1 MVENKDKKYNSDKQ
15 WELVNFCEFDKYATK
30 SYCAIHNVDESKN
43 LGDITK
49 VDETELDNFNMICG
63 GSPCFVEGTLVLTE
77 LGYKP
82 IEEIKIGDVVLTHN
96 NKWKKVIHTM
106 TNEANELYRIKCMP
120 SEDIHCTAN
129 HPFYVRKRNN
139 LQDSKTGKRWRE
151 FDKPLWIEAKNL
163 TREYYVGTA
172 INNKSEIPHWEGI
185 IKAVNA
191 TDKTYIE
198 NTLSDK
204 FQTKEFWYVIGR
216 FIGDGWIRS
225 SGGII
230 ICANDSELHQI
241 TPYLEKLNWNY
252 CISKERTVNKIH
264 ITFKEIGE
272 YCLRFGKGA
281 ANKHLTD
288 DILNLPVDLLKSFIE
303 GFVSADGTQD
313 SSGLYRITSVSRS
326 MIYELGQCIA
336 KVYHRPFSIY
346 FTQRTRTT
354 VIEGRTVNQK
364 DTYSI
369 HYKLTT
375 NTQDKA
381 FYEDGYVWS
390 PINEILQ
397 EEYKGLVYNL
407 EVEDD
412 NSYVVQNVV
421 VHNCQDFSVAGKQK
435 GSVWTCK
442 ECGHE
447 YNPLT
452 VHWNERDKCPNCG
465 SKNIEKTRSSL
476 LVEYL
481 RVVRSNRPNFGIY
494 ENVKNIVGKQFKDTT
509 FKLFTDELEE
519 YGYNVYWKVLNAKNY
534 GIPQNRER
542 VYLLFIKKDLDNGKF
557 EFPEPFDN
565 GLRLKDLLE
574 DEVDEKFYISD
585 EKVERFITNLNDK
598 NSLLYDPCQVKRE
611 GKSREYSE
619 YAPTLTSR
627 DYKDPRLVNE
637 NVVRQVGNIS
647 DCNGAWDNPQVGRV
661 YDVSGCSP
669 TLNTCSGGGHEPKVI
684 QVGKL
689 NSSQDGV
696 VIDENGIAPMHT
708 AGHGNTPKVLKI
720 GNINPSG
727 NGMNGS
733 VYSENG
739 LSPTLTTNKGEGNKV
754 AIKQA
759 TKQGYIEC
767 EVGGV
772 ADLSYP
778 DSKTRR
784 ERVQDNGNTCPTIT
798 ATETGICK
806 IEPKERF
813 FKQALETLNENDCKP
828 GDTINAF
835 NKHVDKRG
843 YSPTLTTRPEGFKTA
858 ILPVTDDIR
867 IRKLT
872 PKECFR
878 LMGFSDENFDAA
890 QKAGVS
896 NSQLY
901 KQAGNSIVV
910 DVLYYIYVELYKA
923 MPYLFDNLKLSSF
936 FSGIGA
942 FEIALDR
949 LYKDI
954 NSGNFINPQTE

>member
-30 SYCAIHNVDESKN
+30 SYCAIHDVYESKN

-49 VDETELDNFNMICG
+49 VDETELDDFNMICG

-82 IEEIKIGDVVLTHN
+82 IEEIKIGDIVLTHN

-281 ANKHLTD
+281 ANKYLTD

-447 YNPLT
+447 YNPLI

-465 SKNIEKTRSSL
+465 SENIDKTRSSL

-481 RVVRSNRPNFGIY
+481 RVVRANKPNFGIY

-557 EFPEPFDN
+557 KFPEPFDN

-574 DEVDEKFYISD
+574 DEVDDKFYISD

-684 QVGKL
+684 TG
-689 NSSQDGV
+689 
-696 VIDENGIAPMHT
+696 IDESYNNPKFIETANCITSREDRGISNRKSEGT
-708 AGHGNTPKVLKI
+708 AVLKI

-733 VYSENG
+733 VYSEEG

-784 ERVQDNGNTCPTIT
+784 GRVQDNGNISPTIT
-798 ATETGICK
+798 ATETGICR
-806 IEPKERF
+806 IE
-813 FKQALETLNENDCKP
+813 
-828 GDTINAF
+828 
-835 NKHVDKRG
+835 
-843 YSPTLTTRPEGFKTA
+843 SP
-858 ILPVTDDIR
+858 IR

-890 QKAGVS
+890 QKVGIS

-949 LYKDI
+949 LYKGI
-954 NSGNFINPQTE
+954 NSGNFMNPQTE

>member
-1 MVENKDKKYNSDKQ
+1 M
-15 WELVNFCEFDKYATK
+15 
-30 SYCAIHNVDESKN
+30 N

-49 VDETELDNFNMICG
+49 VDETDLDDFNMICG
-63 GSPCFVEGTLVLTE
+63 GSP
-77 LGYKP
+77 
-82 IEEIKIGDVVLTHN
+82 
-96 NKWKKVIHTM
+96 
-106 TNEANELYRIKCMP
+106 
-120 SEDIHCTAN
+120 
-129 HPFYVRKRNN
+129 
-139 LQDSKTGKRWRE
+139 
-151 FDKPLWIEAKNL
+151 
-163 TREYYVGTA
+163 
-172 INNKSEIPHWEGI
+172 
-185 IKAVNA
+185 
-191 TDKTYIE
+191 
-198 NTLSDK
+198 
-204 FQTKEFWYVIGR
+204 
-216 FIGDGWIRS
+216 
-225 SGGII
+225 
-230 ICANDSELHQI
+230 
-241 TPYLEKLNWNY
+241 
-252 CISKERTVNKIH
+252 
-264 ITFKEIGE
+264 
-272 YCLRFGKGA
+272 
-281 ANKHLTD
+281 
-288 DILNLPVDLLKSFIE
+288 
-303 GFVSADGTQD
+303 
-313 SSGLYRITSVSRS
+313 
-326 MIYELGQCIA
+326 
-336 KVYHRPFSIY
+336 
-346 FTQRTRTT
+346 
-354 VIEGRTVNQK
+354 
-364 DTYSI
+364 
-369 HYKLTT
+369 
-375 NTQDKA
+375 
-381 FYEDGYVWS
+381 
-390 PINEILQ
+390 
-397 EEYKGLVYNL
+397 
-407 EVEDD
+407 
-412 NSYVVQNVV
+412 
-421 VHNCQDFSVAGKQK
+421 CQDFSVAGKQK

-442 ECGHE
+442 ECEHE

-465 SKNIEKTRSSL
+465 SENIEKTRSSL

-481 RVVRSNRPNFGIY
+481 RVVRANKPNFGIY

-585 EKVERFITNLNDK
+585 EKTKKFIKNLNTND
-598 NSLLYDPCQVKRE
+598 SD
-611 GKSREYSE
+611 
-619 YAPTLTSR
+619 
-627 DYKDPRLVNE
+627 
-637 NVVRQVGNIS
+637 NV
-647 DCNGAWDNPQVGRV
+647 DMD
-661 YDVSGCSP
+661 SP
-669 TLNTCSGGGHEPKVI
+669 KF
-684 QVGKL
+684 
-689 NSSQDGV
+689 
-696 VIDENGIAPMHT
+696 
-708 AGHGNTPKVLKI
+708 I
-720 GNINPSG
+720 GNVNREDFGTGYAGGVWDDSH
-727 NGMNGS
+727 
-733 VYSENG
+733 V
-739 LSPTLTTNKGEGNKV
+739 SPTLTTMQGGGRQPHVITGLVKNKGENFTKETEYANTLLARDYKGFGNQEMNCVIENNKV

-767 EVGGV
+767 EIGGV

-784 ERVQDNGNTCPTIT
+784 GRVQDNENTCPTIT
-798 ATETGICK
+798 ATETGICR

-813 FKQALETLNENDCKP
+813 FKQALETLNENDCNS

-835 NKHVDKRG
+835 NKHVDKSG